1 MENSRFDWSAFYLFL
16 MTLVAFVVGLAGCGP
31 MGESFGLPAA
41 ARVPAELE
49 TFQGKWKFD
58 EAKSSFAEGEDDEQT
73 AAPSAEQKAI
83 INAMKQ
89 LGIGMSDIEIRGTQ
103 ITQLEGLLRA
113 QYDLLDYKTQG
124 GKIVGTALWHED
136 RHDPG
141 DCTEIKIT
149 LKRDGDKLIFTR
161 EDDGEVETFFF
172 HK

>member
-31 MGESFGLPAA
+31 VGESFGLPAA

-49 TFQGKWKFD
+49 TVQGKWKFD
-58 EAKSSFAEGEDDEQT
+58 RAKSSLAAEGEDDREEM
-73 AAPSAEQKAI
+73 SAEDKAFI
-83 INAMKQ
+83 DAMKK

-141 DCTEIKIT
+141 DCTEIKVT
-149 LKRDGDKLIFTR
+149 LQRDGDKLIFTR